1 MGRVDFWGATWI
13 HSWSDF
19 LYFISV
25 WFYFEEYIDITS
37 YADDNTPYSAD
48 SNIENTVSSLESSSA
63 RLFNWFSQ
71 NAMKANPGKCHLLL
85 STIQNKCTNTNNN
98 AILSSSSEKLLR
110 ITIDTNLKFDI
121 HVNNLCKK
129 VSRKLSALTRIAS
142 VMDVDE
148 RRSVIKDFISS
159 HFNCCPLVWMFHD

>member
-1 MGRVDFWGATWI
+1 
-13 HSWSDF
+13 
-19 LYFISV
+19 
-25 WFYFEEYIDITS
+25 
-37 YADDNTPYSAD
+37 
-48 SNIENTVSSLESSSA
+48 
-63 RLFNWFSQ
+63 
-71 NAMKANPGKCHLLL
+71 MKANPGKCHLLL
-85 STIQNKCTNTNNN
+85 STIQNKCTNINNN

-129 VSRKLSALTRIAS
+129 ASQKLSALTRIAS